1 MANLFK
7 YSIALFLILTSSFLA
22 KAQYIEA
29 EQCIGG
35 EGLDEIYMSLKTKD
49 GGTLLCVKTNS
60 TTGDFPTFRSYYNIG
75 LIKLNKDNII
85 EWKQSISDSVFGYS
99 GIDISKPLTLQS
111 IPSFTPIEDEG
122 RFIIPSWLN
131 DGSTNL
137 SFNIVDYNGAILK
150 KSESY
155 KTGKRNEIFN
165 YYIDTSNNKIYITD
179 FKDSTFNL
187 KCLNYNLDSI
197 WSYSYVFQED
207 SIEKEKASNFFDC
220 IIQNVGNN
228 ILVRV
233 ASYYE
238 IIFPTLT
245 TTKYLNIILDKDGL
259 LKKISTEPNNVDKSA
274 YGIHRY
280 EPTEFISNNI
290 VYTYKDYYTALDLQ
304 TQLFQFSIDSLKK
317 IDSNITYNKYN
328 KESYYLKETSD
339 KFFHLTIN
347 KNSESDTLILQEID
361 KNNLNLREYIIDNSL
376 SGTFSDIN
384 YTMLNDES
392 VIIIYQKNNTLRC
405 CKLDKNNHIIY
416 NNFIDTVP
424 TVVGNYTSLDNLKIY
439 ISNNSIFFMP
449 VFNGSAAVYRQMIYQ
464 VDLAKG
470 ILKFKVKNNNLNKVV
485 YKFIAEDEHYQSL
498 ALANSINCN
507 LGETDILFQKLLFN
521 SNKIIAKAFID
532 YNNDAIQ
539 NNSDSNYNLAYLES
553 NKNQQT
559 ISTYMLGNNYT
570 TNFVDTGIWQT
581 KLIPTHAY
589 YTINPVL
596 KTTNHTDFGNSDTI
610 KFALHP
616 NQIIKDLKVALVNTF
631 VTRLGRTATYE
642 ITCFNEGTH
651 PTDGIVKLVLDN
663 RLGFV
668 SATPTISSQNGDTL
682 IWNVT
687 NLPANQFRK
696 ASITVNVPIPP
707 ITDIGDT
714 LQSIVFVNP
723 TIFDSTPNDNQAIL
737 NDIII
742 GAYDPNDK
750 ISTTGEDMSTYQ
762 IQNGDYITYIIRFQ
776 NVGNDTAFR
785 VVVLDTL
792 DANLDWST
800 LQPVNTSHPF
810 SMQVI
815 NGNIVQFT
823 FNNLLLPDSSINE
836 DNSHGFIA
844 YKIKPKSSLGAG
856 AVIKNTAHIYFDF
869 NKPIA
874 TGTVQTRV
882 SLILSAKNNKKSDS
896 KISVY
901 PNPNNGIFNL
911 DFIANYTSPLTI
923 ELYDVTGKICYQNQ
937 LQHQQKS
944 IVQINTENLASGLY
958 SVVLKTNQEQINQ
971 KIIVEK

>member
-1 MANLFK
+1 M
-7 YSIALFLILTSSFLA
+7 
-22 KAQYIEA
+22 
-29 EQCIGG
+29 
-35 EGLDEIYMSLKTKD
+35 
-49 GGTLLCVKTNS
+49 
-60 TTGDFPTFRSYYNIG
+60 
-75 LIKLNKDNII
+75 
-85 EWKQSISDSVFGYS
+85 
-99 GIDISKPLTLQS
+99 
-111 IPSFTPIEDEG
+111 
-122 RFIIPSWLN
+122 
-131 DGSTNL
+131 
-137 SFNIVDYNGAILK
+137 
-150 KSESY
+150 
-155 KTGKRNEIFN
+155 
-165 YYIDTSNNKIYITD
+165 
-179 FKDSTFNL
+179 
-187 KCLNYNLDSI
+187 
-197 WSYSYVFQED
+197 
-207 SIEKEKASNFFDC
+207 
-220 IIQNVGNN
+220 
-228 ILVRV
+228 
-233 ASYYE
+233 
-238 IIFPTLT
+238 
-245 TTKYLNIILDKDGL
+245 
-259 LKKISTEPNNVDKSA
+259 
-274 YGIHRY
+274 
-280 EPTEFISNNI
+280 
-290 VYTYKDYYTALDLQ
+290 
-304 TQLFQFSIDSLKK
+304 
-317 IDSNITYNKYN
+317 
-328 KESYYLKETSD
+328 
-339 KFFHLTIN
+339 
-347 KNSESDTLILQEID
+347 
-361 KNNLNLREYIIDNSL
+361 
-376 SGTFSDIN
+376 
-384 YTMLNDES
+384 
-392 VIIIYQKNNTLRC
+392 
-405 CKLDKNNHIIY
+405 
-416 NNFIDTVP
+416 
-424 TVVGNYTSLDNLKIY
+424 
-439 ISNNSIFFMP
+439 
-449 VFNGSAAVYRQMIYQ
+449 
-464 VDLAKG
+464 
-470 ILKFKVKNNNLNKVV
+470 
-485 YKFIAEDEHYQSL
+485 
-498 ALANSINCN
+498 
-507 LGETDILFQKLLFN
+507 
-521 SNKIIAKAFID
+521 
-532 YNNDAIQ
+532 
-539 NNSDSNYNLAYLES
+539 
-553 NKNQQT
+553 
-559 ISTYMLGNNYT
+559 
-570 TNFVDTGIWQT
+570 
-581 KLIPTHAY
+581 
-589 YTINPVL
+589 
-596 KTTNHTDFGNSDTI
+596 
-610 KFALHP
+610 HP